1 MSSKRVH
8 KIAGIAL
15 GSLGGMLIL
24 MVADLGPAIGYLVGA
39 ILSSS
44 LPDQMEIKW
53 HTGGGEKFS
62 FWGKKYKD
70 GVRHS
75 LIPHRTI
82 THWLLLWLALACFAT
97 SEFIQNQ
104 DVVSAGFCG
113 AALSSL
119 LHVVM
124 DSRTKDGVPWFHPY
138 KRTSGLA

>member
-1 MSSKRVH
+1 MSSKRAH
-8 KIAGIAL
+8 SYAGLAL
-15 GSLGGMLIL
+15 GLLGGGAVLSL
-24 MVADLGPAIGYLVGA
+24 VDAYAALGFSVGA

-44 LPDQMEIKW
+44 LPDQLEFKW

-62 FWGKKYKD
+62 LWGKKYKD

-97 SEFIQNQ
+97 FQFIESQ
-104 DVVSAGFCG
+104 DVVSAAFSG
-113 AALSSL
+113 AALSGL

-124 DSRTKDGVPWFHPY
+124 DSHTKDGVPWFHPY
-138 KRTSGLA
+138 KRTSGLT

>member
-1 MSSKRVH
+1 MSSKRAH
-8 KIAGIAL
+8 NNAGIAL
-15 GSLGGMLIL
+15 GFCGGMLIL
-24 MVADLGPAIGYLVGA
+24 MATDIGGAIGFFVGA

-44 LPDQMEIKW
+44 LPDQLEFKW

-62 FWGKKYKD
+62 LWGKKYKD

-97 SEFIQNQ
+97 FQFIENQ
-104 DVVSAGFCG
+104 DAVSAALSG

-138 KRTSGLA
+138 KRTSGMV